1 MTKEKFSVTPWEVK
15 GEINSERISLNND
28 TLLKSGFIINKKFVN
43 IYRIF
48 SSYKKGITNMTSSYK
63 LNDSCKYFIIKLLNC
78 KFGDIDTAAC
88 RILENLEFYRK
99 KRYSSNIREKYRI
112 KKNIL
117 KGNISLEY
125 ARVISLV
132 LVNNEKSISLF
143 NKLLKKSEFL
153 IFKNKKIK
161 IPLELTDLN
170 NELAYLAGVIA
181 GDGHI
186 TKNLYEIIIAD
197 GHSRRH
203 HLKDSKKFMLNIKNV
218 LKRNFNCDSS
228 IKLKDNYY
236 ILRCESSVI
245 CRIMNSIYDIPNGK
259 KSNIIGISKLISKTN
274 KERLFW
280 RGIFDTDGYIRS
292 KNKAISLSTT
302 SKKLHYD
309 LINFC
314 KNNEIIIFNKDER
327 KIYRTVI
334 SEKSILKFA
343 KVIGIFH
350 PRKQKNLI
358 EYLKN
363 GASYNNYIIKKPN
376 RKLYSIIT
384 YLRPYK
390 NNIYIRLTDKREL
403 TNKKKIEERLNNIRK
418 AIPLKITK
426 VNRLRKNDHYYI
438 NSKSLLDEINNHYKF
453 IPSWKAVN
461 IETIN
466 NMKERWNN
474 YE

>member
-218 LKRNFNCDSS
+218 LSTE
-228 IKLKDNYY
+228 
-236 ILRCESSVI
+236 RC
-245 CRIMNSIYDIPNGK
+245 
-259 KSNIIGISKLISKTN
+259 
-274 KERLFW
+274 
-280 RGIFDTDGYIRS
+280 
-292 KNKAISLSTT
+292 A
-302 SKKLHYD
+302 
-309 LINFC
+309 
-314 KNNEIIIFNKDER
+314 
-327 KIYRTVI
+327 
-334 SEKSILKFA
+334 
-343 KVIGIFH
+343 
-350 PRKQKNLI
+350 
-358 EYLKN
+358 
-363 GASYNNYIIKKPN
+363 
-376 RKLYSIIT
+376 YSI
-384 YLRPYK
+384 
-390 NNIYIRLTDKREL
+390 
-403 TNKKKIEERLNNIRK
+403 
-418 AIPLKITK
+418 
-426 VNRLRKNDHYYI
+426 
-438 NSKSLLDEINNHYKF
+438 
-453 IPSWKAVN
+453 
-461 IETIN
+461 
-466 NMKERWNN
+466 
-474 YE
+474 